1 MSPLAT
7 EHRSKLETFLCLDP
21 QYQNLI
27 LIKKVKKACDEL
39 LANEDLVAAIL
50 EWRETQP
57 EVESE
62 PEQAKQQLKAEVKKS
77 SSDDDDYANKF
88 ANKPASDG
96 YEDDFGDDDDFD
108 N

>member
-1 MSPLAT
+1 MEIIESSDFFNLLDETGVMSPLGT

-39 LANEDLVAAIL
+39 LSNEDLVAGIL
-50 EWRETQP
+50 EWRESQP

-62 PEQAKQQLKAEVKKS
+62 PE
-77 SSDDDDYANKF
+77 
-88 ANKPASDG
+88 
-96 YEDDFGDDDDFD
+96 
-108 N
+108 